1 MNEYYYQSI
10 MWPEFVNTLDRE
22 FFIMDKTQKQT
33 SGGNSTLT
41 SDASFVIK
49 QHSIQTIYDLNKG
62 EDYNAWGIETIKR
75 DRIIKLQQLIQV
87 KSRILLMAV

>member
-1 MNEYYYQSI
+1 

-33 SGGNSTLT
+33 SGNSTLT

-49 QHSIQTIYDLNKG
+49 QHSIRQIYDLNKG
-62 EDYNAWGIETIKR
+62 EDYMAAGIETINETG
-75 DRIIKLQQLIQV
+75 
-87 KSRILLMAV
+87 LLNTTTNQK